1 MFAYTD
7 PSGTLKPAKALTNYR
22 SRLHAEYRQHAK
34 LAGSAFT
41 LLEAFGEVPAA
52 QQRVDTVRWMAFPKT
67 RRRPT

>member
-34 LAGSAFT
+34 LAASAFT

-52 QQRVDTVRWMAFPKT
+52 QQRVDTVAGSRFRRPH
-67 RRRPT
+67 RRPT